1 MENQQATFYSLEV
14 LPPNEQQ
21 TVYAIPMM
29 DANDQVKKMI
39 HTDRFPD
46 SWRQLTIVQVNNIIK
61 FCMENNYQ
69 PVYTGYG
76 CLNSDAP
83 IDVDRV
89 WGTIPRFVRIME
101 SETAPE
107 FVTINVDQDRV
118 YLT

>member
-14 LPPNEQQ
+14 LPPNESQ
-21 TVYAIPMM
+21 TVYAIPQM

-39 HTDRFPD
+39 HTKRFID
-46 SWRQLTIVQVNNIIK
+46 SWLKLTIVQVNNIVK

-89 WGTIPRFVRIME
+89 WGTIPRFVRIIE
-101 SETAPE
+101 SETVPE
-107 FVTINVDQDRV
+107 FVTINVDGNRV